1 MSAQSPTQHSSMHS
15 SAHPATQQPGAASAG
30 WASSL
35 DLRYTAALGRCSGH
49 AQHRGAVRVLA
60 ALYPEGPG
68 VCHHVLVHPPGGLV
82 GGDRIDI
89 DLSVQAQAHAL
100 VTTPG
105 ATRFYRSLGQS
116 AEQKVQAHVRAGGRL
131 EWLPLETLAFDAC
144 LAENRAVF
152 TLEPGAEMMGWD
164 LLALGLPAAGKPF
177 RQGHIVQH
185 LELPGV
191 WLERGRMAAA
201 DKALLQ
207 SPGGLDR
214 HAAMGTLFFAA
225 GSPIDA
231 TRRDLLLDAAR
242 LIAQAQAST
251 FAQNRQSASPRS
263 QLTFVPPR
271 PVHAGL
277 EPRDAAPHGP
287 IPSGTSGKPDAD
299 PTGFGALSCG
309 ATSPHAQVVVVRVV
323 GHRIEPIAALLRAVW
338 SAWRPIAWALP
349 PCPPRVWAT

>member
-1 MSAQSPTQHSSMHS
+1 MSAKPPAPLPQV
-15 SAHPATQQPGAASAG
+15 HPAAQQPGPATAV

-35 DLRYTAALGRCSGH
+35 DLRYTATLGRCNGH

-105 ATRFYRSLGQS
+105 ATRFYRSLGQP
-116 AEQKVQAHVRAGGRL
+116 AVQQVQACVRAGGRL

-152 TLEPGAEMMGWD
+152 TLDAGAEMFGWD
-164 LLALGLPAAGKPF
+164 MLALGLPAAGKPF
-177 RQGHIVQH
+177 QQGQMVQH

-191 WLERGRMAAA
+191 WLERGRIAAA
-201 DKALLQ
+201 DAVLLQ
-207 SPGGLDR
+207 SPGGLSGR
-214 HAAMGTLFFAA
+214 AALGTLFFAA
-225 GSPIDA
+225 GSPIA
-231 TRRDLLLDAAR
+231 PQRRDALLDAAR
-242 LIAQAQAST
+242 QLAQAQPA
-251 FAQNRQSASPRS
+251 ALP
-263 QLTFVPPR
+263 
-271 PVHAGL
+271 AGTT
-277 EPRDAAPHGP
+277 A
-287 IPSGTSGKPDAD
+287 
-299 PTGFGALSCG
+299 
-309 ATSPHAQVVVVRVV
+309 PHAQVVVLRVLAD
-323 GHRIEPIAALLRAVW
+323 RIEPVAALLREVW
-338 SAWRPIAWALP
+338 AAWRHIAWNLP